1 MSHYWNKREKTVEA
15 IITVPGKGHGWFRT
29 GDIARIDD
37 EGYIYIMDRAKDLII
52 RGGEN
57 ISCAEVEAAFFSCD
71 KVMELAAF
79 AIKDDRLG
87 ERVGVMFVPKKGQSL
102 SRPELLNFV
111 QGKLAN
117 FKIPK
122 PEDMFFQNEILP
134 RGATGKILKRAIR
147 EEINT
152 RLEKS
157 KQSRI

>member
-1 MSHYWNKREKTVEA
+1 MALACEITPLSAFLSTNLNNKIET
-15 IITVPGKGHGWFRT
+15 F
-29 GDIARIDD
+29 
-37 EGYIYIMDRAKDLII
+37 
-52 RGGEN
+52 
-57 ISCAEVEAAFFSCD
+57 
-71 KVMELAAF
+71 
-79 AIKDDRLG
+79 DRLG